1 MSTEPVDLIV
11 ENAIATI
18 TLRRPKKLNAL
29 TTDMLAELEASVARL
44 ERDGD
49 VRVVLLTGEGDKAF
63 CAGAD
68 ISEWGA
74 LEALE
79 FGRHWIFEGH
89 RIFDRIARLRQP
101 VIAVLNGIT
110 LGGGLEL
117 AATADLRIA
126 EEHVRVGLPEA
137 RIGIIPGWSGTQR
150 LVRRVGPSTVKR
162 LIFTGEPVDATEA
175 LRLGLVD
182 FVVAKNEGLAKA
194 REIAL
199 TIAQRAPVALLV
211 AKQLVNIA
219 EGEEGP
225 AAIEALAG
233 AFAATT
239 MDAKEGVDAFRGKRT
254 PKFHGR

>member
-11 ENAIATI
+11 EDAIATI

-68 ISEWGA
+68 IADWGA
-74 LEALE
+74 LGPVEV
-79 FGRHWIFEGH
+79 GPHWIFEGH

-101 VIAVLNGIT
+101 GIAVLNGIT

-126 EEHVRVGLPEA
+126 EEHVRVGLPES

-150 LVRRVGPSTVKR
+150 LVRRVG
-162 LIFTGEPVDATEA
+162 
-175 LRLGLVD
+175 
-182 FVVAKNEGLAKA
+182 
-194 REIAL
+194 
-199 TIAQRAPVALLV
+199 
-211 AKQLVNIA
+211 
-219 EGEEGP
+219 
-225 AAIEALAG
+225 
-233 AFAATT
+233 
-239 MDAKEGVDAFRGKRT
+239 
-254 PKFHGR
+254 